1 VEESPTP
8 TEDDERWEL
17 QSIYCSE
24 VVDKVERLFRE
35 SGDNKKNIPMPRSKK
50 KPKENVVEAV
60 VKILLNATKFDTGES
75 QAAELIEEEKL
86 QPFAVRAFYD
96 KRILL
101 GCILI

>member
-8 TEDDERWEL
+8 REDERWEL

-35 SGDNKKNIPMPRSKK
+35 SEGNKKNIPMPRSKK

-60 VKILLNATKFDTGES
+60 VKILLNATKFDGES
-75 QAAELIEEEKL
+75 QAAEVIEEEEL
-86 QPFAVRAFYD
+86 QPFAVRAFYYR
-96 KRILL
+96 RILL
-101 GCILI
+101 GCIWI